1 MIIDQANVH
10 AQIDVF
16 LWPYLAVLL
25 EHRLYDVRNPS
36 ARSWAFW
43 KKRESSTGLTI
54 SDNLAISIRNLNK
67 TFKTSRFSS
76 KSDVTAIADLTV
88 DIPKSGIF
96 VLLGSNG

>member
-1 MIIDQANVH
+1 
-10 AQIDVF
+10 VF

-25 EHRLYDVRNPS
+25 ERKLYDVHDPT
-36 ARSWAFW
+36 ARSWMFW
-43 KKRESSTGLTI
+43 KKREPSTGLSI
-54 SDNLAISIRNLNK
+54 PENVAISIRNLNK
-67 TFKTSRFSS
+67 TFKTSWFSS